1 MKKIFV
7 FLVSALFFSAGVFA
21 QNENTTSTQKSTATA
36 DYTEGVRFSMLKP
49 GLSNDNGDNLG
60 DQLGVAIGYASLP
73 VRQLGWTTN
82 AVLIEIRNSDS
93 TVQLGRVDGNLA
105 HAFNEYVNI
114 KAGLNL
120 SKYLTGTEN
129 RLNPGL
135 GLQASL
141 GFQLSRGFG
150 IDVGYSEMNQY
161 SSRSGN
167 LKESG
172 PDLTL
177 SGTF

>member
-1 MKKIFV
+1 MKNTLIILYSLLSTV
-7 FLVSALFFSAGVFA
+7 AFA
-21 QNENTTSTQKSTATA
+21 QYENSSSTQKSRATA

-49 GLSNDNGDNLG
+49 GLADDNGDSLG

-73 VRQLGWTTN
+73 VQQLGWTTN
-82 AVLIEIRNSDS
+82 AVLIEVRNSNS

-105 HAFNEYVNI
+105 HAFNDYVNI

-120 SKYLTGTEN
+120 SKYLTGDQT

-161 SSRSGN
+161 SNREGN
-167 LKESG
+167 SKESG